1 MLAEDQLTGIRRG
14 GGGDSGLCVRHL
26 VGTVNVR
33 GFSRAWAADPDLEQD
48 TSLLAFLRLS

>member
-1 MLAEDQLTGIRRG
+1 MLAEDPLTGIRRG